1 MSITSQQG
9 PYARF
14 RCGRGFQEEINHIQI
29 FKELLSHGYDL
40 LIQLL
45 LYLVDKLV
53 VIRAILNIIGFSYRI
68 YCDNDNF
75 NFLIIAPKI
84 LSKILTILIGIS

>member
-9 PYARF
+9 PDTRF
-14 RCGRGFQEEINHIQI
+14 RCSRGFQEEINHIQI

-53 VIRAILNIIGFSYRI
+53 VIRTKLNITGISELCYIGT
-68 YCDNDNF
+68 F
-75 NFLIIAPKI
+75 NTQ
-84 LSKILTILIGIS
+84 ILTTLIGIS

>member
-14 RCGRGFQEEINHIQI
+14 PCSRCFQEEINDIQI
-29 FKELLSHGYDL
+29 LQELLPYSYNF

-53 VIRAILNIIGFSYRI
+53 VVRAKLNITGISELCYIGTFI
-68 YCDNDNF
+68 TE
-75 NFLIIAPKI
+75 
-84 LSKILTILIGIS
+84 ILTTLIGISWAYIGLEYLY